1 MHDLRELLKKRM
13 LVLDGGMG
21 TYIQSFSLKPE
32 DFGGEG
38 YFGCNEFLNITRP
51 EIIKKIHEYYLQA
64 GADIIE
70 TNSFAGSS
78 ITLSEFNLQDKA
90 YEINKKAAEIAKEI
104 AKKYSTNEKPRFVA
118 GSIGPTNRTISVT
131 GNVTFEELEASYYGQ
146 AKALVD
152 GGVDILLVETIFDTL
167 NAKAAASAIQN
178 LFKDIKKEIPLIFSA
193 TIERSGAMLAGQDI
207 ESFYVSIEHLKPLAV
222 GMNCAVGPDIMKGH
236 IRALSGIANTN
247 IICYPNAGIPLED
260 GTFPL
265 NPKKF
270 SEGIREFIN
279 NRWVNIIGGCC
290 GTGKEHI
297 AELVKIA
304 DSSKIR
310 PIPKIA
316 RTACSGMETLAVEEG
331 NRPVIVGERTNAIGS
346 RKFRQLICEE
356 KFDIASE
363 IGAQQVKNGAQ
374 IIDVCLANPD
384 RDELEDAS
392 KFFSLIAKKV
402 RVPLMIDSTN
412 PKVIEAA
419 LRKTQGKCIINSINF
434 EDGLERAENVMPLVK
449 KYGAAIIFGTIDED
463 KEQAM
468 ATTVETKLQIAKRAY
483 KYLLQEW
490 DFKPQDII
498 FDALVFPIAA
508 GDKKYAGSAKVTIES
523 IKKIKEE
530 LPEARTILGVSNVS
544 FGLPESGRE
553 VLNSVYLYHATKA
566 GLDFAIVNS
575 EKLVRYPSISDREKG
590 LAEDLLF
597 QRTED
602 PITPFV
608 EFYRGRKEV
617 KKDVKKLPLDERL
630 QLYILEGRKE
640 GLIQDLE
647 EALKA
652 RKPLEIINGPL
663 MKGMDAVGKL
673 FNENKLI
680 VSEVLQSAESMK
692 AAVAYLEKFMEKSSD
707 AKKGRVMLATVKGD
721 VHDIGK
727 NLLDIILS
735 NNRFEVINLGIKIP
749 PEKLIEAYNR
759 HKPDIIG
766 LSGLLVKSAEM
777 MVVTAGDL
785 SSAGLKVPLL
795 VGGAALSPRFAA
807 LKISPAYGSEKIVA
821 YCKDAMQ
828 GLSIVQEITADP
840 GKFASKNAEFR
851 ENLLKAKE
859 IGAKKEEKTASAE
872 RSSFINI
879 AEPRKAPDFSQHIT
893 EDYDLR
899 EIFDMINPQALF
911 GSHLGL
917 KGSYLRLVENKDEKA
932 LELTKK
938 VDEAKEWIIKEK
950 ILHPKSIY
958 RFFECNSEGN
968 SILVYN
974 NKNSNENNENDKTN
988 NEKCEDNK
996 KNSLGNN
1003 NNENDNKKE
1012 KNEIVEALVFPRQES
1027 GERLC
1032 VADFVAPKGK
1042 GRDTIGIF
1050 VTTCGYGVNQ
1060 RAKELREKGE
1070 YFKSHI
1076 LQVLAIES
1084 AGALAELVH
1093 KKMRELW
1100 GIADPPLAK
1109 QEVFQ
1114 AKYHGIRLSY
1124 GYPACPDLNEQQKI
1138 WKLLKPEQIG
1148 VNLTEVMMMDPEAS
1162 VSALVF
1168 HHPQGKYF
1176 NA

>member
-1 MHDLRELLKKRM
+1 MHDIKELLKKRM

-21 TYIQSFSLKPE
+21 TYIQSFKLKGE
-32 DFGGEG
+32 DFGGEE
-38 YFGCNEFLNITRP
+38 YFGCNEYLNITRP
-51 EIIKKIHEYYLQA
+51 EIIRTIHEYYLQA

-78 ITLSEFNLQDKA
+78 ITLAEFSLQDKT

-104 AKKYSTNEKPRFVA
+104 AIKYSTNEKPRFVA

-131 GNVTFEELEASYYGQ
+131 GNVTFEELEKSYYEQ
-146 AKALVD
+146 AKALID
-152 GGVDILLVETIFDTL
+152 GGVDVLLIETIFDTS

-178 LFKDIKKEIPLIFSA
+178 LFKDINKKIPIIFSA
-193 TIERSGAMLAGQDI
+193 TIERNGTMLAGQDI
-207 ESFYVSIEHLKPLAV
+207 ESFYISIEHLKPLAV
-222 GMNCAVGPDIMKGH
+222 GMNCAVGPDLMKGH
-236 IRALSGIANTN
+236 IRTLSKIANTN

-270 SEGIREFIN
+270 SEGIKEFIN
-279 NRWVNIIGGCC
+279 NGWVNIVGGCC
-290 GTGKEHI
+290 GTNKEHI
-297 AELVKIA
+297 AELAKIA

-310 PIPKIA
+310 PIPDIA
-316 RTACSGMETLAVEEG
+316 RTACSGMETLAVEET
-331 NRPVIVGERTNAIGS
+331 NRPVIVGERTNVIGS
-346 RKFRQLICEE
+346 RKFKQLICDE

-363 IGAQQVKNGAQ
+363 IGALQVKNGAQ

-384 RDELEDAS
+384 REELEDTN
-392 KFFSLIAKKV
+392 KFFSLITKKV

-412 PKVIEAA
+412 YKVIEAA

-434 EDGLERAENVMPLVK
+434 EDGTERAENVMPLVK

-468 ATTVETKLQIAKRAY
+468 ATTVEKKLQIAKRAQE
-483 KYLLQEW
+483 YLAKEW

-498 FDALVFPIAA
+498 FDALVFPIAT
-508 GDKKYAGSAKVTIES
+508 GDKKYADSAKVTIES

-530 LPEARTILGVSNVS
+530 LPGARTILGISNVS

-575 EKLVRYPSISDREKG
+575 EKLMRYPSISEKEKE
-590 LAEDLLF
+590 LAENLLF
-597 QRTED
+597 QKTED

-608 EFYRGRKEV
+608 EFYRGKKEV

-630 QLYILEGRKE
+630 PLYILEGRKE
-640 GLIQDLE
+640 GLIQDLD
-647 EALKA
+647 EALKN

-663 MKGMDAVGKL
+663 MKGMEEVGKL
-673 FNENKLI
+673 FNDNKLI

-692 AAVAYLEKFMEKSSD
+692 TAVSHLEKFMEKSSD
-707 AKKGRVMLATVKGD
+707 AKRGKVIIATVKGD

-727 NLLDIILS
+727 NLFEIIL
-735 NNRFEVINLGIKIP
+735 NNNGFEAINLGIKVP
-749 PEKLIEAYNR
+749 PENLIEACNKY
-759 HKPDIIG
+759 KPDIIG

-777 MVVTAGDL
+777 MVVTAEDFR
-785 SSAGLKVPLL
+785 SAGLKVPVL
-795 VGGAALSPRFAA
+795 VGGAALSPRFTAT
-807 LKISPAYGSEKIVA
+807 KISPAYGSGKIVA

-828 GLSIVQEITADP
+828 GLNAVREIISDP
-840 GKFASKNAEFR
+840 DKFAQKNREFQ
-851 ENLLKAKE
+851 ESLIKAKE
-859 IGAKKEEKTASAE
+859 LEIKKEEKQISTE
-872 RSSFINI
+872 RSPLINI
-879 AEPRKAPDFSQHIT
+879 AEPRKAPDLQQHII
-893 EDYDLR
+893 EDYDME
-899 EIFDMINPQALF
+899 EIFGMINPQMLF

-917 KGSYLRLVENKDEKA
+917 KGLYSRMIENKDEKA

-938 VDEAKEWIIKEK
+938 VNEAKEWIIKDK
-950 ILHPKSIY
+950 VLHPKAIY
-958 RFFECNSEGN
+958 KFFECNSDGN

-974 NKNSNENNENDKTN
+974 DKNNNKTNENNEKNNLRNSN
-988 NEKCEDNK
+988 NE
-996 KNSLGNN
+996 N
-1003 NNENDNKKE
+1003 NNEG
-1012 KNEIVEALVFPRQES
+1012 KNEIIETLVFPRQES
-1027 GERLC
+1027 GEKLC
-1032 VADFVAPKGK
+1032 AADFIAPKEKGK
-1042 GRDTIGIF
+1042 DTFGIF

-1060 RAKELREKGE
+1060 KAKELREKGE
-1070 YFKSHI
+1070 YLKSHI

-1084 AGALAELVH
+1084 AEALAEIIH
-1093 KKMRELW
+1093 KKIRELW
-1100 GIADPPLAK
+1100 GITDPPLTK
-1109 QEVFQ
+1109 QEIFQ
-1114 AKYHGIRLSY
+1114 AKYPGIRLSY
-1124 GYPACPDLNEQQKI
+1124 GYPACPDLNEQAKL

-1148 VNLTEVMMMDPEAS
+1148 VNLTEGMMMEPEAS